1 MSVADDKWNEIKSFL
16 QKADKDGNGS
26 LSQDEFRNGL
36 VTLGVSE
43 KKAAEVVELVCSFL
57 KSIFGMNNFLF

>member
-26 LSQDEFRNGL
+26 LSQNEFRNGL

-57 KSIFGMNNFLF
+57 QFWN